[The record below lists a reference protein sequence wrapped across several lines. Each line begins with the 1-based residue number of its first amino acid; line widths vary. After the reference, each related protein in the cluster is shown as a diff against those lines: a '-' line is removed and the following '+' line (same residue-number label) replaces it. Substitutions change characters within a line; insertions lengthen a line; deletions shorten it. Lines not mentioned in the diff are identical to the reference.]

1 MCLVKQVTWA
11 PRFNCRGRLWGEG
24 TVGARAGSA
33 LCALPRQFVH
43 LAVHAENFRSE
54 IVSVKEMR
62 DIWSWVPE
70 RFALCQPLLLFSSLQ
85 HGYSLA
91 R

>member
-1 MCLVKQVTWA
+1 M
-11 PRFNCRGRLWGEG
+11 
-24 TVGARAGSA
+24 GAWSGLESK
-33 LCALPRQFVH
+33 LCSEPLPRQFVH
-43 LAVHAENFRSE
+43 LAVHAENFHSE

-62 DIWSWVPE
+62 DIWSWIPE

-85 HGYSLA
+85 HGYSLT

>member
-1 MCLVKQVTWA
+1 MH
-11 PRFNCRGRLWGEG
+11 GWGWG
-24 TVGARAGSA
+24 CS
-33 LCALPRQFVH
+33 CALTFARSHRQFVH
-43 LAVHAENFRSE
+43 LAVHADNFHSE
-54 IVSVKEMR
+54 IVGVKEMR

-85 HGYSLA
+85 HGYSLT

>member
-1 MCLVKQVTWA
+1 MWSGLGLQ
-11 PRFNCRGRLWGEG
+11 
-24 TVGARAGSA
+24 
-33 LCALPRQFVH
+33 LCSEPLLALPRQFVH
-43 LAVHAENFRSE
+43 LAVHAENFHSE

-62 DIWSWVPE
+62 DIWSWIPE

-85 HGYSLA
+85 HGYSLT

>member
-1 MCLVKQVTWA
+1 M
-11 PRFNCRGRLWGEG
+11 RGSPLPGG
-24 TVGARAGSA
+24 VGVHGRGWSCSSA
-33 LCALPRQFVH
+33 LTSARSRRQFVH
-43 LAVHAENFRSE
+43 LAVHADSFHSE
-54 IVSVKEMR
+54 IVGVKEMR

>member
-1 MCLVKQVTWA
+1 MYQ
-11 PRFNCRGRLWGEG
+11 NE
-24 TVGARAGSA
+24 TVGPKVRGYSQDCGHCG
-33 LCALPRQFVH
+33 LSPLPTFPRQFVH

-62 DIWSWVPE
+62 DIWSWIPE

-85 HGYSLA
+85 HGYSLT